1 MATDITIEIL
11 RNLQNG
17 QSEIKQGI
25 NSLRSDMTLLLAAIN
40 EKLSGQLLAELEY
53 RNEINE
59 LRERLQR
66 VEKRLELKG

>member
-25 NSLRSDMTLLLAAIN
+25 NSLRSDMTLQLAAIN